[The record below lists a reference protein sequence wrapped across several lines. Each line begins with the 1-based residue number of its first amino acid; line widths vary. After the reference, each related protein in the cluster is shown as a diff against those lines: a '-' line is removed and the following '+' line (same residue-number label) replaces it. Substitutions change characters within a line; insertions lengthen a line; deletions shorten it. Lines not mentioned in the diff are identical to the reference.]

1 MKRAHEYAELDLF
14 SDCGEN
20 VQVEKILWDE
30 FPCDDVLTNEISELN
45 FTLRAGGDKTLVD
58 LSRAQL
64 YVKMKIINKDG
75 SDITDTMDKAT
86 PTKVSI
92 KATEKVAPINNTL
105 HSIFEDCTVY
115 LNDVEVTSANKLYP
129 FSSYL
134 MDLFDTTSEQKT
146 SYMTS
151 QLWYKNGAFNNT
163 TTNAGYKARGKHFGS
178 EPYGMIGKLH
188 SELFNQERYLLNGV
202 EVKVKMTLAKPKFY
216 LMSNEKKDNVTVP
229 NDSYKIKI
237 IDAKMYVPYVHVN
250 KETMMDIE
258 KNIEKKPA
266 VYHVKHI
273 ITKAFPILTSTLE
286 HTIDNVS
293 KGQMPSKIIVGFIN
307 AKAKQ
312 GELDTTPLFF
322 GGYNMKKIELNV
334 NGMPYSKRALTSDYK
349 QNAYAKTYM
358 NLFESLNYIEDGAN
372 TPQINSSEFE
382 YGYALYPFN
391 LNPGCCSDPGIF
403 KKSGDV
409 SIYIEF
415 EEDPRAQNLQMIVMS
430 VYDKCIKI
438 DSDRNFTKDW

>member
-30 FPCDDVLTNEISELN
+30 FPCDDVLSNELSELN
-45 FTLRAGGDKTLVD
+45 FTIRAGGDKTLVD

-64 YVKMKIINKDG
+64 YVKMQIVNKDG
-75 SDITDTMDKAT
+75 SDLADTKNSANEVTVKAT
-86 PTKVSI
+86 
-92 KATEKVAPINNTL
+92 AKVAPINNTL
-105 HSIFEDCTVY
+105 HSMFEDCTIF
-115 LNDVEVTSANKLYP
+115 LNDVEVTNANKLYP

-151 QLWYKNGAFNNT
+151 QLWYKNGPFNNT
-163 TTNAGYKARGKHFGS
+163 DGKSNEGFKNRGKHFGT
-178 EPYGMIGKLH
+178 EAYGMIGKVH
-188 SELFNQERYLLNGV
+188 AELFNQERYLLNGV
-202 EVKVKMTLAKPKFY
+202 EVKVKMTLAKPKFF
-216 LMSNEKKDNVTVP
+216 LMSSEKNGENPVA

-237 IDAKMYVPYVHVN
+237 KDAKMYVPYVHVS
-250 KETMMDIE
+250 KETMEDIE

-273 ITKAFPILTSTLE
+273 ITKAIPINSKIQE

-293 KGQMPSKIIVGFIN
+293 KGQMPSKIIVGLIS
-307 AKAKQ
+307 ATAKQ
-312 GELDTTPLFF
+312 GDLTTTPLFF
-322 GGYNMKKIELNV
+322 GTNQVKKIELNV
-334 NGMPYSKRALTSDYK
+334 NGMPYSKRALTSNFK

-372 TPQINSSEFE
+372 TPQITSTDF
-382 YGYALYPFN
+382 YTGYALYPFN

-403 KKSGDV
+403 KRSGDV
-409 SIYIEF
+409 SLYIEF
-415 EEDPRAQNLQMIVMS
+415 EEEVDIEHLQLIVMS

-438 DSDRNFTKDW
+438 DSDRNFTQDW